1 MVKPGQRKFLLNMG
15 INEERINQMSVK
27 TARGIIAQ
35 EEKRRT
41 EEREKEYLKAFYN
54 ETISVNCIIC
64 NCRIDLHQYEL
75 DDLSKRICEDCRDSI
90 LAMKEQ
96 LKRNRRSKR

>member
-1 MVKPGQRKFLLNMG
+1 MVKQGQRKFLLNMG

-27 TARGIIAQ
+27 TARSIIAQ
-35 EEKRRT
+35 EEKRRA

-54 ETISVNCIIC
+54 KATSVNCIIC

-75 DDLSKRICEDCRDSI
+75 DDLSKQICEGCRGAI
-90 LAMKEQ
+90 LAMRKQ
-96 LKRNRRSKR
+96 LHI